1 MLTSNILYLCS
12 YLFQTI
18 NAISLK
24 EIEQFTTKTEV
35 CSRPNWKQRKSI
47 RLGAKTSLESIY
59 AVNRPGI
66 VQWVQQMGRGDNIPA
81 ESESRECRE
90 SGLGSIRRLRY
101 CSLI

>member
-81 ESESRECRE
+81 ESESRESE
-90 SGLGSIRRLRY
+90 IGSIRRLRY
-101 CSLI
+101 CIVI

>member
-1 MLTSNILYLCS
+1 MDDVLTINILYLCS

-47 RLGAKTSLESIY
+47 RLVAKTSLESIH
-59 AVNRPGI
+59 AVNKPGI
-66 VQWVQQMGRGDNIPA
+66 GQWVLQMGRGDNIPA
-81 ESESRECRE
+81 ESESRE
-90 SGLGSIRRLRY
+90 SALGSISRLRY
-101 CSLI
+101 